1 MNDVRQLLETKVNI
15 ETAMQRADPLMRL
28 VMQRRLDVVCAE
40 IKEALEEWHKGKRGA
55 GTNKER
61 HYGYDDAI
69 SVVGDGDCKLAYFS
83 RPQNSQEEEWFAYGS
98 DEDADAIANLAVNMR
113 DELRNCIVEM
123 DKLKAINRGML
134 EEIGAESP
142 DAELKNRI
150 AELEREVQ
158 DYKEENVKLLQQCLS
173 LYRAVK
179 KANVELDKIEE
190 SCDNNVW
197 FQKIKERTY

>member
-1 MNDVRQLLETKVNI
+1 MNDVRRLLKTKVNI

-40 IKEALEEWHKGKRGA
+40 IEEAREEWHKGERGA
-55 GTNKER
+55 GMSEQIDKST
-61 HYGYDDAI
+61 
-69 SVVGDGDCKLAYFS
+69 
-83 RPQNSQEEEWFAYGS
+83 QEW
-98 DEDADAIANLAVNMR
+98 
-113 DELRNCIVEM
+113 
-123 DKLKAINRGML
+123 LK
-134 EEIGAESP
+134 EIGAESP

-173 LYRAVK
+173 LYRAVR
-179 KANVELDKIEE
+179 KANCELDKIEE

>member
-28 VMQRRLDVVCAE
+28 VKQRQLDVVCAE

-113 DELRNCIVEM
+113 DELRNCI
-123 DKLKAINRGML
+123 
-134 EEIGAESP
+134 ESP

>member
-1 MNDVRQLLETKVNI
+1 MNDVRQLLKTKANI

-28 VMQRRLDVVCAE
+28 VMQRRLDVVCGE
-40 IKEALEEWHKGKRGA
+40 IEEAREEWHKLF
-55 GTNKER
+55 E
-61 HYGYDDAI
+61 
-69 SVVGDGDCKLAYFS
+69 
-83 RPQNSQEEEWFAYGS
+83 PQEIDQ
-98 DEDADAIANLAVNMR
+98 
-113 DELRNCIVEM
+113 LRARV
-123 DKLKAINRGML
+123 K
-134 EEIGAESP
+134 

-179 KANVELDKIEE
+179 KANCELDAIEE

>member
-1 MNDVRQLLETKVNI
+1 MRKGRKMNDVRQLLKTKANI

-40 IKEALEEWHKGKRGA
+40 IEEAREEWHKSM
-55 GTNKER
+55 E
-61 HYGYDDAI
+61 H
-69 SVVGDGDCKLAYFS
+69 V
-83 RPQNSQEEEWFAYGS
+83 S
-98 DEDADAIANLAVNMR
+98 DL
-113 DELRNCIVEM
+113 
-123 DKLKAINRGML
+123 L
-134 EEIGAESP
+134 EEN
-142 DAELKNRI
+142 DALKNRI

>member
-1 MNDVRQLLETKVNI
+1 MSDVRRLLKNKEYI

-28 VMQRRLDVVCAE
+28 VMQRQLDVVCGE
-40 IKEALEEWHKGKRGA
+40 IEKAREEWHKGERGA
-55 GTNKER
+55 GMSEQIDKST
-61 HYGYDDAI
+61 
-69 SVVGDGDCKLAYFS
+69 
-83 RPQNSQEEEWFAYGS
+83 QEW
-98 DEDADAIANLAVNMR
+98 
-113 DELRNCIVEM
+113 
-123 DKLKAINRGML
+123 LKDI
-134 EEIGAESP
+134 EAESP

-179 KANVELDKIEE
+179 KANVELDKIEK